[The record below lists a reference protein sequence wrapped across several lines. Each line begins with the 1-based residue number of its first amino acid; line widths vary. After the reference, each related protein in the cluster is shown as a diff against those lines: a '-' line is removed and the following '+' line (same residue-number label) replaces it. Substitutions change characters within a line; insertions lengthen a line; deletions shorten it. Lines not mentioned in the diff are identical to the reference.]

1 QGRTPAMSSTRKS
14 ASSTNTANRGRG
26 ADCEPLP
33 QLPPK
38 RGGMRPPAR
47 QPHRPLLC
55 KLRPRRW
62 RVNTLVLDIPSTEWM
77 TSNQR
82 YGHWAQKAKRTK
94 AIRSR
99 TAWLARAQ
107 QLTVPTPTIVAVQV
121 HYPRNGNADPSNS
134 APAVKAALDG
144 ITDSGAWPDDNSK
157 HVVE

>member
-1 QGRTPAMSSTRKS
+1 
-14 ASSTNTANRGRG
+14 
-26 ADCEPLP
+26 
-33 QLPPK
+33 
-38 RGGMRPPAR
+38 
-47 QPHRPLLC
+47 
-55 KLRPRRW
+55 
-62 RVNTLVLDIPSTEWM
+62 VNTLVIDIPSTEWM

-99 TAWLARAQ
+99 TAWLARSQ
-107 QLTVPTPTIVAVQV
+107 HLTVPTPTIVAVQV

-157 HVVE
+157 HVVEVSYRRGPKTGEKGLYRLTLTFISQHVTF